1 MDGEDTVPFLDSMA
15 IHRKINGDYE
25 QLISFLN
32 IEASSSRGW
41 SYKNMGS
48 NDAKSSTNKLKI
60 IWASPE
66 LNIYQLIFGWPLN
79 VMVSAAPDILNAM
92 QIK

>member
-1 MDGEDTVPFLDSMA
+1 
-15 IHRKINGDYE
+15 
-25 QLISFLN
+25 
-32 IEASSSRGW
+32 
-41 SYKNMGS
+41 MGS